1 MDTITIQFQWS
12 QPMEMDVSRRGAH
25 LQTGSRFTSEQGVP
39 NLSSHYL
46 RLVNERI
53 LQKHLKHRS

>member
-1 MDTITIQFQWS
+1 L

-39 NLSSHYL
+39 NLGSHYL

-53 LQKHLKHRS
+53 LQKHLKYRS